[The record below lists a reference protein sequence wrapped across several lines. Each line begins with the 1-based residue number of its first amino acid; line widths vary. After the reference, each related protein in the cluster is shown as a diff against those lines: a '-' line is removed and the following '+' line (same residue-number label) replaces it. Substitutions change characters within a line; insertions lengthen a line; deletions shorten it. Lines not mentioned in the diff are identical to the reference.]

1 MKVLRPLIA
10 IRKYCLDCCA
20 GVREEVKKCPTKNC
34 PLRPYRFGMRPDT
47 AAEKVGVNPLD

>member
-10 IRKYCLDCCA
+10 IKKYCLQCGDGTRE
-20 GVREEVKKCPTKNC
+20 GVKHCSIKDC

-47 AAEKVGVNPLD
+47 AQEKVGVNPID

>member
-10 IRKYCLDCCA
+10 IRKFCLECGD
-20 GVREEVKKCPTKNC
+20 GTREEVKNCPIKEC

-47 AAEKVGVNPLD
+47 AQQKVGVNPLD